1 MLTNL
6 VFSACEYNHLMS
18 QDYKVALFLPI
29 QVIMGATHF
38 EYNHLMSK
46 NYIIILF
53 LPIQVIMQAAY
64 FQYTSIWWAKIIS

>member
-46 NYIIILF
+46 NYIMILF